1 MSKPEKEAKQRLRWE
16 RMKGRGHLFHIA
28 VNILIWLGS
37 YALMRM
43 ILFQAG
49 ILRTS
54 WPTSF
59 EDAFFFGVLTGAI
72 YGELDWSDMK
82 RKFSSPP
89 PEEEWT
95 AK

>member
-1 MSKPEKEAKQRLRWE
+1 MSKPEREAKQRLRWE
-16 RMKGRGHLFHIA
+16 RMKGRGHLFHIV

-37 YALMRM
+37 YAFVRV

-49 ILRTS
+49 FLRTPWS
-54 WPTSF
+54 TFF
-59 EDAFFFGVLTGAI
+59 EDVFFFAILTGAI
-72 YGELDWSDMK
+72 AGQLDWSDMK

-89 PEEEWT
+89 PEEDWA